1 LSPLYDFLMQLIE
14 AIGRSKRT
22 FIYTSVM
29 ICFRIVNVLVN
40 LRFGIVEILFGEI
53 AILLLA
59 ILTVSLLSKDFIMG
73 FNSYQ

>member
-1 LSPLYDFLMQLIE
+1 MSPLYDFLMQLIE